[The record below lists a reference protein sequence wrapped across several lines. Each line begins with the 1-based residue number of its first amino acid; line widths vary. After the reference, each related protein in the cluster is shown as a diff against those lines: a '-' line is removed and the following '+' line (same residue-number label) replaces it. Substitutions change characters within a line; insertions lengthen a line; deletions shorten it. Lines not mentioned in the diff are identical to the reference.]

1 MLKKSKNY
9 THSLLRFCLSIL
21 FALTIFS
28 NYYASN
34 TTVDSLVHQLKA
46 TSNDSNRAYLMVQIG
61 KQEVFSN
68 TTKSFEY
75 CDSALMIAQANN
87 FKTIEA
93 KAYDLSGILNT
104 ISGNYTEG
112 IKHFKKAAN
121 IFKALNDNVS
131 LGKAYGNIATAYQY
145 QEDFEKGLQY
155 QLQSLK
161 ISEKEKDSLAMCIS
175 YLNLGNIQ
183 LKLENMDRAVTYF
196 KASYLI
202 GKGINQLEKQVEA
215 LSNLSLALSKVNQ
228 LDSANYYANLAIK
241 IAEENELHLSMY
253 KAIDCIGRVQ
263 LEDKKYQLAT
273 QSFLSVKSEFE
284 KSGYEFLIITNYY
297 YMGE

>member
-1 MLKKSKNY
+1 MLDVEKSKNY

-34 TTVDSLVHQLKA
+34 TIVDSLVHQLKA

-112 IKHFKKAAN
+112 IKHFKK
-121 IFKALNDNVS
+121 S
-131 LGKAYGNIATAYQY
+131 
-145 QEDFEKGLQY
+145 
-155 QLQSLK
+155 
-161 ISEKEKDSLAMCIS
+161 C
-175 YLNLGNIQ
+175 
-183 LKLENMDRAVTYF
+183 
-196 KASYLI
+196 
-202 GKGINQLEKQVEA
+202 
-215 LSNLSLALSKVNQ
+215 
-228 LDSANYYANLAIK
+228 
-241 IAEENELHLSMY
+241 
-253 KAIDCIGRVQ
+253 
-263 LEDKKYQLAT
+263 
-273 QSFLSVKSEFE
+273 
-284 KSGYEFLIITNYY
+284 
-297 YMGE
+297 